1 MTLAPELF
9 NAILAM
15 DAYNRGYDAGI
26 NVLGGVSSYVGLAH
40 IIYQSN
46 IKNSSAEVNAGF
58 YGVAYSYKGETII
71 SYRGTDYPRVDTTP
85 ARDIYHGWSLG
96 AGITESQQAQMAIR
110 FYQAVAKADNSDF
123 PIDPTKANIE
133 LVGHSLGG
141 GLAGYVG
148 SLYHKSATVFDSM
161 TFARAVI
168 NTKNKSQETDVNY
181 NKELHDLVYGPN
193 KSVWESDESHI
204 NGYYM
209 GGEILDLLLLAREG
223 AAENHAPY
231 ALGITTRPDV
241 AQNMDDTTKAIIDIL
256 LSELA
261 GPVLGYLGSQLI
273 SYLNDK
279 RLEGLAL
286 HSMPTLVI
294 RMFAD
299 ESEVKDK
306 YWDFAAPYFWPA
318 LYDSDLAASIGYAT
332 DARVA
337 GELQAQEQFA
347 DTMRAAIAYSAI
359 NEGTRVFG
367 DTAIRALY
375 NDANDLGRAIGPT
388 GANQLVVRYATDISK
403 ILVQYAGQLALSK
416 VRQDANEAVDEQQG
430 LLTYSGSVRQL
441 VIDLDAAK
449 LRAANSGTLPA
460 LHSDALVD
468 RIIASD
474 VSTKPGFEAMLW
486 SSVWEPLDRVG
497 RIMFAPVVQALVTIA
512 PFATPRDDV
521 TIYVGANGVD
531 RVLGSSG
538 NDFLVGNAGNDVLSG
553 GGGKDVIVGGAG
565 FDTASFSGGPYPVYV
580 NIRNADQGGYDVYR
594 HIGSS
599 NELIGLIYTSE
610 RIIGTSH
617 IDVAE
622 YGRSNSAVTV
632 TPLAEA
638 SAGLRVQKTGGS
650 IDTRNVEF
658 VAFEGVDGSIYDDAM
673 RGNNANNIFWG
684 RVGRDTFL
692 GSRGSDT
699 FEGGGHTDTVDYS
712 DLALNIDITTIDAS
726 LGNYRVRKYASG
738 SVGTDRLFSIENLI
752 GKKAPVFEQAG
763 GEVISGTSSDDG
775 LSPHSRPGSI
785 AGPFTFRGL
794 GGNDTLSGSEANDRF
809 IGGRGDDVMQGG
821 RGNDIF
827 EYSKGDGNDRIQ
839 VNGNGN
845 DGHQSDQLVFGAGI
859 APGDVTLTRDASE
872 DVKITIAG
880 SGTILLEGQLSFP
893 LDFIR
898 FANGTIWD
906 METMR
911 VPVYGTESESGD
923 VINGVREM
931 LNAREGALVS
941 DLIYGLGGDDSIN
954 AGSGENVVY
963 GGAGNDWISGGI
975 DRDILSGDAGNDFL
989 AGNDQDDRLSGGDGD
1004 DELRGENGAD
1014 TLLGQ
1019 GGADDL
1025 TGGDGTDMLSGGA
1038 ANDVLAGGLGN
1049 DTISGDAGND
1059 RLTGDSG
1066 DDTLNGGSGND
1077 TLDGGTGNDVLNG
1090 GTGRDRFEFTTNP
1103 GNDTI
1108 VGFEKAFDI
1117 INPQFSAS
1125 FNEFTEMKISQKG
1138 ADTIIDLGI
1147 YDLTL
1152 ANYLAINLT
1161 ESNFSFV

>member
-1 MTLAPELF
+1 MDFRLF
-9 NAILAM
+9 NAILSM
-15 DAYNRGYDAGI
+15 DSYNRGYGAGI
-26 NVLGGVSSYVGLAH
+26 NGLSDGIGSQIGIAKIYDSHGGGDAQA
-40 IIYQSN
+40 I
-46 IKNSSAEVNAGF
+46 GF
-58 YGVAYSYKGETII
+58 YAVAYDVGGAGKVI
-71 SYRGTDYPRVDTTP
+71 SYRGTDEATG
-85 ARDIYHGWSLG
+85 DIPFFYDAKSGSDIWHGWSIG
-96 AGITESQQAQMAIR
+96 AGNTQSEQAAMAYE
-110 FYQAVAKADNSDF
+110 FYHTVSGG
-123 PIDPTKANIE
+123 IDPRNAAIITT
-133 LVGHSLGG
+133 GHSLGG
-141 GLAGYVG
+141 GLAGLVAGAYGKEGILFDNMPFEYALALTRSHARDFDAGLKELVYQNKTPWNIDLARLESISLSGEVLEPSRLSQVG
-148 SLYHKSATVFDSM
+148 TRDTVYNIGANVVLP
-161 TFARAVI
+161 ARAI
-168 NTKNKSQETDVNY
+168 
-181 NKELHDLVYGPN
+181 
-193 KSVWESDESHI
+193 
-204 NGYYM
+204 
-209 GGEILDLLLLAREG
+209 
-223 AAENHAPY
+223 
-231 ALGITTRPDV
+231 
-241 AQNMDDTTKAIIDIL
+241 
-256 LSELA
+256 
-261 GPVLGYLGSQLI
+261 
-273 SYLNDK
+273 
-279 RLEGLAL
+279 AL
-286 HSMPTLVI
+286 HSMSALVI
-294 RMFAD
+294 RMFAETEIGD
-299 ESEVKDK
+299 IKNWEH
-306 YWDFAAPYFWPA
+306 AARYFWPL
-318 LYDSDLAASIGYAT
+318 LYDNNFAEILGLDVNTSVSGQSQTDKNYTSI
-332 DARVA
+332 
-337 GELQAQEQFA
+337 LQSI
-347 DTMRAAIAYSAI
+347 IAYSAI
-359 NEGTRVFG
+359 DQGMRVFG

-375 NDANDLGRAIGPT
+375 DDANDLGRAIGPT
-388 GANQLVVRYATDISK
+388 GANQLVVRYAADISK
-403 ILVQYAGQLALSK
+403 IFVQYAGQLALSK
-416 VRQDANEAVDEQQG
+416 VRQDANETVDEQQG
-430 LLTYSGSVRQL
+430 LLTYAGSVRQL
-441 VIDLDAAK
+441 VIDLDATK
-449 LRAANSGTLPA
+449 LRAANPGNLPA
-460 LHSDALVD
+460 LYSHALVD
-468 RIIASD
+468 KIIASD
-474 VSTKPGFEAMLW
+474 VSTSPGFEAMLW
-486 SSVWEPLDRVG
+486 SSIWEPLDRVG

-565 FDTASFSGGPYPVYV
+565 FDTASFSGGSYPVYV
-580 NIRNADQGGYDVYR
+580 NVRNADQGGYDVYR
-594 HIGSS
+594 DIGSS
-599 NELIGLIYTSE
+599 NELIGIIYTSE

-658 VAFEGVDGSIYDDAM
+658 VAFEGVDGSIYDDVM

-752 GKKAPVFEQAG
+752 GKKKPVFEQAG
-763 GEVISGTSSDDG
+763 GEVISGTSLDDG

-827 EYSKGDGNDRIQ
+827 EYNKGDGNDRIQ

-872 DVKITIAG
+872 DVKITVAG

-911 VPVYGTESESGD
+911 VPVYGTASGD
-923 VINGVREM
+923 VINGVWEM

-963 GGAGNDWISGGI
+963 GGVGNDTIDGGI
-975 DRDILSGDAGNDFL
+975 DRDTLSGDAGNDFL
-989 AGNDQDDRLSGGDGD
+989 AGNDQDDRLSGGDGN

-1014 TLLGQ
+1014 TLFGE

-1025 TGGDGTDMLSGGA
+1025 SGGDGTDTLSGGA

-1049 DTISGDAGND
+1049 DAISGDAGND

-1090 GTGRDRFEFTTNP
+1090 GTGRDRFEFTINP

-1125 FNEFTEMKISQKG
+1125 FNEFTEMKISQIG
-1138 ADTIIDLGI
+1138 ADTIVDFGI

-1161 ESNFSFV
+1161 ELNFNFA